1 MVCETASWYEI
12 SPVQC
17 NLTANDPLFTNRYK
31 WRVVNCGVDRVV
43 EKDANQLHLCH
54 RRVMISPWNDGKF
67 LARQTNT
74 DNDDIGDNTNILEA
88 DSTSFIFLVA
98 LLAFIGQLASIFIGK
113 LFLYVSRKY
122 HR

>member
-1 MVCETASWYEI
+1 MEI
-12 SPVQC
+12 EL
-17 NLTANDPLFTNRYK
+17 N
-31 WRVVNCGVDRVV
+31 
-43 EKDANQLHLCH
+43 EKKKIANQLHLCH
-54 RRVMISPWNDGKF
+54 RIVMISPWNDEDF

-88 DSTSFIFLVA
+88 DSSFIFLVA

>member
-1 MVCETASWYEI
+1 ME
-12 SPVQC
+12 
-17 NLTANDPLFTNRYK
+17 K
-31 WRVVNCGVDRVV
+31 VV
-43 EKDANQLHLCH
+43 NQLHLCH
-54 RRVMISPWNDGKF
+54 RRVMISPWNDGEF

-74 DNDDIGDNTNILEA
+74 DNYDIGDKTNILEA

-122 HR
+122 HRY